1 MRKNR
6 RTAVWILLVI
16 IIVIIAVIVVL
27 QVKSARSRQAMEEY
41 RTQGIEQMDNGDYE
55 SAYESFTL
63 AMENA
68 GSSFGDLELDISY
81 YRALAAYNCGDSDTA
96 YQIYTDI
103 MDYDTANFSPYYLRG
118 CVLAAEGN
126 TADACADF
134 DTAVSMNTDD
144 YELYINIYYSLSEA
158 GAGKKANGDL
168 KQALALSAE
177 DADDLALQGYI
188 SWLLGKED
196 TAVTTLNE
204 AVDAGSTEA
213 LLYLGVVQAASD
225 DADSAKDSFDRY
237 YESVSSDAEAVL
249 LLAQKTLES
258 GLADAAVT
266 YYDAAVELNADTDD
280 ARTARRGQITACET
294 AGDFETAAE
303 LIASYLE
310 DYPDDEDAQKEQEF
324 IQTRQ

>member
-6 RTAVWILLVI
+6 RTAVWILVILVI
-16 IIVIIAVIVVL
+16 IIIAVVVVL
-27 QVKSARSRQAMEEY
+27 QLKSARSRQAMEEY
-41 RTQGIEQMDNGDYE
+41 RTQGIEQMENGDYE

-68 GSSFGDLELDISY
+68 GNTFGDLELDISY

-118 CVLAAEGN
+118 CVSAASGN
-126 TADACADF
+126 TADACTDF
-134 DTAVSMNTDD
+134 DTAVSMNSDD
-144 YELYINIYYSLSEA
+144 YELYINIYCSLTDA
-158 GAGKKANGDL
+158 GADEEAAGYL
-168 KQALALSAE
+168 EQALALSGDE
-177 DADDLALQGYI
+177 ADEIASEGYI
-188 SWLLGKED
+188 SYLLGDYD

-213 LLYLGVVQAASD
+213 LLYLGIVQAAQD
-225 DADSAKDSFDRY
+225 DADSAKDSFDSY
-237 YESVSSDAEAVL
+237 YDSVSEDAEAVL
-249 LLAQKTLES
+249 LLAQEALS
-258 GLADAAVT
+258 CGLADAAVT
-266 YYDAAVELNADTDD
+266 YYETAVELNADTDD
-280 ARTARRGQITACET
+280 YRTARRGQITACET
-294 AGDFETAAE
+294 AGDFKTAAE

-324 IQTRQ
+324 INTRL